1 MSAIGAAII
10 QILLCVA
17 DVYMFYIFID
27 SLFIR
32 RVGKC
37 RQQAGIVL
45 LFLCLIV
52 VNLAKSPWLNLIVI
66 PTAFILFIIS
76 LFKVSVKRSI
86 LFTLI
91 YYIIF
96 AGNKEMAFEML
107 IRFFIISFPRM
118 EAVLHADA
126 NILIIIVEYAFSL
139 MLMQFIVKHTRRIS
153 LDKKSRG
160 EWCLLISPIASIMI
174 LFSYVY
180 DDFPK
185 EHIIQLLVCVG
196 GFLLYLANAI
206 IFVILANYTATMNQ
220 MKNTE
225 MAMLKKDL
233 DAVHFQSI
241 ERTNLIY
248 RKCMH
253 DIHNYF
259 YQIRNLAKEGEDGR
273 IVSIIDDVE
282 GKLKDEIN
290 GTIYINDPVIN
301 ALLLEEER
309 MATEQKIKVKV
320 SVADG
325 VYVDFIKD
333 ADKISMFGNLLN
345 NAIEAVQKCN
355 ENNRE
360 INIDIYMAND
370 YLLCFKT
377 RNTWDQMPSKQKGKY
392 LTTKQN
398 QKNHGLG
405 IQIIEELAQQY
416 GGFLEITEE
425 REWFIATLIL
435 SVSKKGHE

>member
-1 MSAIGAAII
+1 
-10 QILLCVA
+10 
-17 DVYMFYIFID
+17 MFYIFID

-180 DDFPK
+180 NDFPK

-233 DAVHFQSI
+233 DAVHF
-241 ERTNLIY
+241 
-248 RKCMH
+248 
-253 DIHNYF
+253 
-259 YQIRNLAKEGEDGR
+259 
-273 IVSIIDDVE
+273 
-282 GKLKDEIN
+282 
-290 GTIYINDPVIN
+290 
-301 ALLLEEER
+301 
-309 MATEQKIKVKV
+309 
-320 SVADG
+320 
-325 VYVDFIKD
+325 
-333 ADKISMFGNLLN
+333 
-345 NAIEAVQKCN
+345 
-355 ENNRE
+355 
-360 INIDIYMAND
+360 
-370 YLLCFKT
+370 
-377 RNTWDQMPSKQKGKY
+377 
-392 LTTKQN
+392 
-398 QKNHGLG
+398 
-405 IQIIEELAQQY
+405 
-416 GGFLEITEE
+416 
-425 REWFIATLIL
+425 
-435 SVSKKGHE
+435 